1 MDQKPARA
9 RIIDAA
15 HRLMLTIGLAR
26 ATTKEIAKAAGCS
39 EAALYKHF
47 ASKEELFVAVLK
59 ERLPK
64 VDGILKRLIA
74 DPGEGERTVE
84 QNLTEIAREAALF
97 YEQSFP
103 IAASLYAEPR
113 LRNRHNAAMR
123 ELGTGPHVPIRGVDA
138 YLRAEQSAGRVRA
151 DADTY
156 AAASL
161 LLGAC
166 AQRAFAYAA
175 TEDGR
180 PPQSLDEFAASVARA
195 LLRGIGEQAGP
206 AAGQPTGFAS
216 QPSTPASSSART
228 ASGAAEPRTD

>member
-1 MDQKPARA
+1 MEQKPARV

-15 HRLMLTIGLAR
+15 HQLMLTIGLAR
-26 ATTKEIAKAAGCS
+26 ATTKEIARAAGCS

-47 ASKEELFVAVLK
+47 PSKEELFVAVLR

-64 VDGILKRLIA
+64 LDPLLKQLIA
-74 DPGEGERTVE
+74 TPGAGERTVE
-84 QNLTEIAREAALF
+84 QNLTEIARQAALF

-113 LRNRHNAAMR
+113 LKERHNAAMR
-123 ELGTGPHVPIRGVDA
+123 ELGIGPHIPIRGVDA
-138 YLRAEQSAGRVRA
+138 YLRSEQAAGRLRA

-166 AQRAFAYAA
+166 AQRAFAYEA
-175 TEDGR
+175 TETGG
-180 PPQSLDEFAASVARA
+180 PPQSLDEFAASVASA
-195 LLRGIGEQAGP
+195 LIKGV
-206 AAGQPTGFAS
+206 
-216 QPSTPASSSART
+216 
-228 ASGAAEPRTD
+228 GA